1 MRYNAEHREKQ
12 RQKIIRQAA
21 RLFRRFGYAGVGIDK
36 IMAAARLTR
45 GGFYGYFRSK
55 ADLFAAV
62 MRDEHEFNTRMQ
74 ARRGRTPEDLNREAM
89 EVVGGY
95 LEPKNRS
102 GVGNGCPM
110 ASLSVDVARAPKS
123 VRAAYTEKL
132 KELAGEFAD
141 GLPSRAYDDPRA
153 LRSIALAVGG
163 LILSRAVD
171 DPELADGIS
180 AACRDGVAAE
190 LGIAD
195 SPSEPA

>member
-1 MRYNAEHREKQ
+1 MRYSREHREKQ

-21 RLFRRFGYAGVGIDK
+21 RLFRRFGYSGVGIDR

-55 ADLFAAV
+55 ADLFAEV

-89 EVVGGY
+89 EVVDGY
-95 LEPKNRS
+95 LDPKNRA
-102 GVGNGCPM
+102 GVGKGCPM

-132 KELAGEFAD
+132 KELAAEFAD
-141 GLPSRAYDDPRA
+141 GLPGRAADDPRA
-153 LRSIALAVGG
+153 LRAVALAVGG

-171 DPELADGIS
+171 DVDYANRIS

-190 LGIAD
+190 LGVKQRPDAR
-195 SPSEPA
+195 A